1 METIHGRHGIGMSF
15 RNIQGILDAD
25 VGDAVAKLVLLVINH
40 HANQDTMIA
49 FPSIKTIA
57 IKCNLS
63 ERTVIRKLEYLVDK
77 KYLIRKRQGKNQVNI
92 YRVRKCQPVT
102 MEVTECHVEG
112 VSVSHEPITNQPSN
126 KVGKTNGVTVK
137 QEQKSTGFTKPNNYK
152 SKGSRG
158 KSSFFF
164 GINSK
169 LQGRT

>member
-1 METIHGRHGIGMSF
+1 MSF

-25 VGDAVAKLVLLVINH
+25 VGDPVAKLVLLVINH
-40 HANQDTMIA
+40 HANQETMIA

-77 KYLIRKRQGKNQVNI
+77 NYLIRKRQGKNQVNI
-92 YRVRKCQPVT
+92 YRVRKCQAVT
-102 MEVTECHVEG
+102 VEVTECHSEG
-112 VSVSHEPITNQPSN
+112 DTVTHEPTNNILSN
-126 KVGKTNGVTVK
+126 REKGNAVTIKPQQKTSSFK
-137 QEQKSTGFTKPNNYK
+137 KSNNYN
-152 SKGSRG
+152 SKRDRA

-169 LQGRT
+169 LRGST

>member
-1 METIHGRHGIGMSF
+1 MSF

-25 VGDAVAKLVLLVINH
+25 VGDPVAKLVLLVINH
-40 HANQDTMIA
+40 HANQETMIA

-112 VSVSHEPITNQPSN
+112 VSMSHEPITNKPFN
-126 KVGKTNGVTVK
+126 KVGKTNVRITAK
-137 QEQKSTGFTKPNNYK
+137 QEQKSTGFTKSNNNQ
-152 SKGSRG
+152 SKGGRG
-158 KSSFFF
+158 KSSFCF